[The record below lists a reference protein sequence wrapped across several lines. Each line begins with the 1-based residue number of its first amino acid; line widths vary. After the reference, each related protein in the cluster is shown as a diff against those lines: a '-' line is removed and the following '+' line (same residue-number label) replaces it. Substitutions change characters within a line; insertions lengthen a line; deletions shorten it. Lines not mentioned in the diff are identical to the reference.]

1 MAVNASPAGMRAR
14 HPKNFF
20 ERRADH
26 LGIHSYP
33 CACIGICCC
42 VRDANNDAAIVRSSL
57 GVRCLFAAVPF
68 AARRMI
74 ERCRRR
80 CPGRLK
86 CHPPRAH
93 QLFDEQPSI
102 GGYLRTEPRR
112 SRIEAP
118 TNCGRFAPSL
128 WAHSS
133 QNRYRCMR
141 MDRCGCQDCSR
152 VAESDLKLFCAAA
165 RALPSPAPPCSAS
178 GGLTIP

>member
-1 MAVNASPAGMRAR
+1 MR
-14 HPKNFF
+14 
-20 ERRADH
+20 
-26 LGIHSYP
+26 
-33 CACIGICCC
+33 ACIGICCC

-57 GVRCLFAAVPF
+57 GVRCLFAAVPV

-133 QNRYRCMR
+133 QNRYRYAHGSLWMPR
-141 MDRCGCQDCSR
+141 
-152 VAESDLKLFCAAA
+152 LFSGGGIGPKTFLRSGA
-165 RALPSPAPPCSAS
+165 RAALTRAAVLPQRRIDDSVVSASALPAPDHPLS
-178 GGLTIP
+178 LVT